1 MYGKC
6 RDQGIVGTDE
16 DPFAGWMSDP
26 YDEDWKKGVLM
37 NVSELEE
44 FDQFFPGFPLT
55 LCREFIGAL
64 IDGSGQP
71 GDHTQGKWES
81 GQYGVIY

>member
-1 MYGKC
+1 M
-6 RDQGIVGTDE
+6 R
-16 DPFAGWMSDP
+16 DP

-55 LCREFIGAL
+55 LCREFVGAL
-64 IDGSGQP
+64 LM
-71 GDHTQGKWES
+71 
-81 GQYGVIY
+81 GVDNEQKY